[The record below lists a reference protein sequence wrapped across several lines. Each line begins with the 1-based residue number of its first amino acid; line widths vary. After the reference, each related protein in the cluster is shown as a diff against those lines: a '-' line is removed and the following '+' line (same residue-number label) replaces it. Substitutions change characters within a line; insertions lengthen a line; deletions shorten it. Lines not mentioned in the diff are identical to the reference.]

1 MCNNFLFFN
10 FVNNVLMLF
19 VWIGGNKVGY
29 VIYDFVDKLLKKK
42 LVNMYWFF
50 FESKND

>member
-1 MCNNFLFFN
+1 
-10 FVNNVLMLF
+10 MLF
-19 VWIGGNKVGY
+19 IWIGGNKVGY